1 MATRARSP
9 SSSSLSSSPL
19 QVGRAPCP
27 PAHPSAPKSALR
39 ARGATASR
47 AVRVGGG
54 GRAML
59 STRRSGTAGAT
70 QHPEAPGSRRLRPGG
85 QRQRPRIRP
94 RPPRHDRLWLFCAHH
109 SRLVHGKPAAIL
121 DGQCGAGVLAETQ
134 INEMHIGT
142 YAQQDCG
149 ELSEDK
155 QWKAQHC
162 RKDGDSVRAD
172 RDCYLARVGDLIM
185 NVPLSLPVRNDLV
198 QSLGWSVRTA
208 LQEGTFNEKRAEF
221 KQKLIAE
228 KPLQCGEDGSL
239 IEASQDPLE
248 SLR

>member
-1 MATRARSP
+1 VLITLASYTANLATILVTKGSTGGITGAEDAISKGIKICA
-9 SSSSLSSSPL
+9 PL
-19 QVGRAPCP
+19 VVGKQLESIYP
-27 PAHPSAPKSALR
+27 
-39 ARGATASR
+39 TADFVMMES
-47 AVRVGGG
+47 GG
-54 GRAML
+54 
-59 STRRSGTAGAT
+59 
-70 QHPEAPGSRRLRPGG
+70 
-85 QRQRPRIRP
+85 
-94 RPPRHDRLWLFCAHH
+94 D
-109 SRLVHGKPAAIL
+109 VPAAIL